1 MRNLVVAIVA
11 IFTFS
16 NLSAQ
21 TSAAPQ
27 KVGHLNSAEILQ
39 AMPEYKQMSE
49 AVDKKKQEYA
59 KIMESMYSEY
69 DKKSKEVQEGG
80 DKMTQAVLDLK
91 VQEIKDLEKRITE
104 FEQKAQ
110 QDLQKYAEE
119 LMKPLQDKYLKGVKE
134 VAKEQGYSY
143 ILDLAA
149 GSVVYSPETG
159 FDITQAVKT
168 RIGATLAIPEK
179 TPAGS
184 RGTVTPAPG
193 N

>member
-1 MRNLVVAIVA
+1 MRNLVVAIFA
-11 IFTFS
+11 ILTFS
-16 NLSAQ
+16 NMSAQ
-21 TSAAPQ
+21 TAAVQ
-27 KVGHLNSAEILQ
+27 KIGHLNSAEILQ

-59 KIMESMYSEY
+59 KIMESMYGEY

-119 LMKPLQDKYLKGVKE
+119 LMKPLQEKYLKGVKE

-143 ILDLAA
+143 ILDLAS

-159 FDITQAVKT
+159 SDITQAVKT
-168 RIGATLAIPEK
+168 KIGATLPVPDKSATGP
-179 TPAGS
+179 
-184 RGTVTPAPG
+184 RGAAPG
-193 N
+193 K

>member
-1 MRNLVVAIVA
+1 MRKIIVA
-11 IFTFS
+11 IAALFS
-16 NLSAQ
+16 FAGLSAQ
-21 TSAAPQ
+21 Q

-39 AMPEYKQMSE
+39 AMPEYKSMSD

-59 KIMESMYSEY
+59 KTMEAMYAEY
-69 DKKSKEVQEGG
+69 DKKSKEVQDGG

-91 VQEIKDLEKRITE
+91 VQEIKDLEKRISE

-119 LMKPLQDKYLKGVKE
+119 LMKPLQEKYLKGVKE

-149 GSVVYSPETG
+149 GGVVYWPETG
-159 FDITQAVKT
+159 FDITQSVKT
-168 RIGATLAIPEK
+168 KIGATLPVPASNSKSLSPGSPR
-179 TPAGS
+179 TP
-184 RGTVTPAPG
+184 GTSK